1 VAGRLTEQL
10 GDRLRGAWL
19 VGSAAIGGFQPERS
33 DLDVQAVATVVLPE
47 PERRRLAQSLSHE
60 ALPCPARGLEFV
72 LYAEADLL
80 RVEGPA
86 FQLNLNTGA
95 RMARHVAFDPAA
107 DPRFWFVI
115 DVAMAREHN
124 RRLAGASAEDV
135 LPELPR
141 ALVLRALLD
150 SIAWRRQ
157 RDDPYADPGASAC
170 RAWAWATDGR
180 WRSKPAAVE
189 WARGRVAADADLP
202 AAAEAVLLAALADA
216 ASADDPA
223 PPAGA

>member
-1 VAGRLTEQL
+1 MARRLSDAV

-19 VGSAAIGGFQPERS
+19 VGSAGLGDFVPERS
-33 DLDVQAVATVVLPE
+33 DLDIQAVTTGVV
-47 PERRRLAQSLSHE
+47 PERERRELAVTLSHE

-72 LYAEADLL
+72 LYAEPDLHGAD
-80 RVEGPA
+80 GPA

-95 RMARHVAFDPAA
+95 RMARHVALDPAA

-115 DVAMAREHN
+115 DVAIGRRHN
-124 RRLAGASAEDV
+124 RCLAGAPAEWV

-150 SIAWRRQ
+150 SIAWHRQ
-157 RDDPYADPGASAC
+157 SDDPNADAVASAA

-180 WRSKPAAVE
+180 WRSKREAAE
-189 WARGRVAADADLP
+189 WARARAPEEDLVAA
-202 AAAEAVLLAALADA
+202 AAAVLTAQVAAA
-216 ASADDPA
+216 APA
-223 PPAGA
+223 RPAGGG